1 MINSSTTTATIYYY
15 YYSTTLVKHLSVKIN
30 AYKKISINFKTVI
43 RIIIIQFLC
52 FAPQFLIAEI
62 IMPKGIGRQICHKQE
77 QQLRKCWAF
86 EMYECCHL
94 FYQML

>member
-1 MINSSTTTATIYYY
+1 MINSSTTTATIYY

-62 IMPKGIGRQICHKQE
+62 IMPQRD
-77 QQLRKCWAF
+77 
-86 EMYECCHL
+86 
-94 FYQML
+94 